1 MSYSI
6 EFDVNSVKKITFRE
20 LKETNYKWFP
30 ATTERRSFLGLII
43 TEHARPAGWSSYET
57 GIYRKTT
64 EELKAY
70 CQYIVDEK
78 DMCVYSAAHV
88 EVILDYKLSV
98 SRCFSS
104 NAEAIDW
111 IETIKGASDKTF
123 EYFQID

>member
-1 MSYSI
+1 MSYTI

-20 LKETNYKWFP
+20 LKETDHKWFP
-30 ATTERRSFLGLII
+30 ATPEKRSFFGLIV
-43 TEHARPAGWSSYET
+43 TEQARPAGWSTYET
-57 GIYRKTT
+57 GIYRRTT
-64 EELKAY
+64 EELNAY

-98 SRCFSS
+98 SRCFAS

-111 IETIKGASDKTF
+111 IETIKTASDKTF
-123 EYFQID
+123 DCFQID

>member
-1 MSYSI
+1 MSYTI
-6 EFDVNSVKKITFRE
+6 EFDVNSVRKITFRE

-43 TEHARPAGWSSYET
+43 SEHARSAGWSDYET

-88 EVILDYKLSV
+88 EVILDYKMSV
-98 SRCFSS
+98 SRCFAS
-104 NAEAIDW
+104 NAEALDW
-111 IETIKGASDKTF
+111 IEKIKAASNKTF
-123 EYFQID
+123 ECFQRD